1 MASSVVQ
8 TVKNPPV
15 NVGDPGSTPGSR
27 RSPGE
32 GKATHSS
39 ILVWRI
45 SGTKEPDRLQF
56 TGLQLEA
63 SERPSIVLCLLL
75 VMMPS
80 CRIMNFSLF
89 VPLAM
94 FNWQSPV
101 GTLCCLEFLG
111 CDFSRSSSG
120 DCPASEWILSA
131 LCASSA
137 RLSVEF
143 SSDSSARS

>member
-1 MASSVVQ
+1 M
-8 TVKNPPV
+8 
-15 NVGDPGSTPGSR
+15 
-27 RSPGE
+27 
-32 GKATHSS
+32 ATHSS

>member
-1 MASSVVQ
+1 M
-8 TVKNPPV
+8 
-15 NVGDPGSTPGSR
+15 
-27 RSPGE
+27 
-32 GKATHSS
+32 ATHSS

-56 TGLQLEA
+56 TGLQSEA

-80 CRIMNFSLF
+80 CRVMNFSLF

-101 GTLCCLEFLG
+101 GTL
-111 CDFSRSSSG
+111 
-120 DCPASEWILSA
+120 LS
-131 LCASSA
+131 LVP
-137 RLSVEF
+137 RV
-143 SSDSSARS
+143 